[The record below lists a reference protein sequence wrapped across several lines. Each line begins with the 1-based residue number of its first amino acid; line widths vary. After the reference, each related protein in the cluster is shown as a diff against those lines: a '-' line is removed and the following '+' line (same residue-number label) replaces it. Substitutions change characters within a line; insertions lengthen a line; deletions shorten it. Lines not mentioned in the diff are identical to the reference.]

1 MRRELDVSDGL
12 CRGQSDK
19 DIARQFGVAVSTIRN
34 HVAAIY
40 EKLEVH
46 SRGAVILRARE
57 HGYLVA
63 VPSRSNG

>member
-1 MRRELDVSDGL
+1 MRRERDVFDGL
-12 CRGQSDK
+12 CRGPSDK
-19 DIARQFGVAVSTIRN
+19 DIARQRGVAVSTIRN
-34 HVAAIY
+34 HVAAIC

-46 SRGAVILRARE
+46 SRGVVILWARE